1 MLKEI
6 FYLMITILIFLL
18 IGVLVSITD
27 IDYTVAKYYSED
39 NKTNKP
45 TYSKKNNK
53 SFNQNF
59 NQKPSGIKVEIVNES
74 GSKFILVDKGT
85 TQLEV
90 FAIMGGKVKNILTIT
105 NLLKI
110 ITNGDSKIDMR

>member
-6 FYLMITILIFLL
+6 FYLLLIISIFLL
-18 IGVLVSITD
+18 IGVIVSITD
-27 IDYTVAKYYSED
+27 IDYTVAKYYSEN
-39 NKTNKP
+39 NKTNKL
-45 TYSKKNNK
+45 TYPKKNEKK
-53 SFNQNF
+53 SNRE
-59 NQKPSGIKVEIVNES
+59 PSGIKVEIVNAS
-74 GSKFILVDKGT
+74 GSKFIFVDKGT